1 VKPSLVRIEL
11 LLLVVVLT
19 SSGKSGAAQ
28 LETAESG
35 VDALERQLEMQRHEQ
50 LVVRKASPDSM
61 LAPFTS
67 DGCSGGLSVGW
78 EYLAGKIQ
86 RFQATHGTRPAW
98 EACCIT
104 HDRVYHSAG
113 PREATA
119 AESFTARREADLE
132 LRACVLGIGVKR
144 TPELSAEYGV
154 SAEEVELLY
163 AAIADL
169 MYRAVRIGGMPC
181 TGLPWR
187 WGYGWPA
194 CD

>member
-1 VKPSLVRIEL
+1 MLM
-11 LLLVVVLT
+11 VVL
-19 SSGKSGAAQ
+19 SAACNSGAEQRDTLA
-28 LETAESG
+28 SG
-35 VDALERQLEMQRHEQ
+35 VDALEHQLEMRRHEQ
-50 LVVRKASPDSM
+50 LVARKARPDSM
-61 LAPFTS
+61 LAPFTT

-86 RFQATHGTRPAW
+86 RFQTTHGARPAW
-98 EACCIT
+98 ESCCII

-113 PREATA
+113 PREANA
-119 AESFTARREADLE
+119 AESFAARKEADLA
-132 LRACVLGIGVKR
+132 LKACVLQTGVTR

-154 SAEEVELLY
+154 SDEDVELLY

-169 MYRAVRIGGMPC
+169 MYRAVRVGGMPC